1 VDPSGA
7 QLSSSASL
15 WHKPQLVRSMGRMTL
30 TALALNSMLGNGV
43 FGLLSLISSKLGA
56 ASIWAVL
63 AAALINGIFLACF
76 SELASRFSE
85 AGGPY
90 LYARVA
96 LGRFT
101 GIQVGWFL
109 WLTRLSAA
117 AASANLFVA
126 YLAEF
131 WTPVGSRGVRIAVL
145 TLFLAFLASVNIIGV
160 GAGAKLSN
168 VFTAAKLVPLTIFIV
183 AGLIYVVEVHPHS
196 SFSPVGNL
204 TANWLDGLFLLFF
217 AYGGFDAA
225 LIPMSEA
232 KNPRKDAPLALF
244 LAFAALTLI
253 FTSVQLIVV
262 RVLNDPTATDRPLA
276 TAAHQFLGTGGAA
289 LMVVGAMISV
299 YGHLTAYA
307 LHTPRLTFAL
317 AQGGDFPAFF
327 GKVSAR
333 FRTPYA
339 SILMF
344 ALAVWALAV
353 TGSYRLNAVLSV
365 GSRLIVYGAACLAVM
380 VLRRSKPDG
389 AWFSV
394 PGKDLIPVAG
404 IVLCLLFFTRVG
416 SWDLYLIVI
425 VALIG
430 ITNWIVVRR
439 TLQGIAI

>member
-1 VDPSGA
+1 
-7 QLSSSASL
+7 L
-15 WHKPQLVRSMGRMTL
+15 REY
-30 TALALNSMLGNGV
+30 
-43 FGLLSLISSKLGA
+43 KLDG
-56 ASIWAVL
+56 SY
-63 AAALINGIFLACF
+63 G
-76 SELASRFSE
+76 S
-85 AGGPY
+85 PD
-90 LYARVA
+90 
-96 LGRFT
+96 
-101 GIQVGWFL
+101 
-109 WLTRLSAA
+109 LSAA

-131 WTPVGSRGVRIAVL
+131 WTPAESRGIAVL
-145 TLFLAFLASVNIIGV
+145 TLFLGFVASVNIIGV
-160 GAGAKLSN
+160 GAGARLSN

-183 AGLIYVVEVHPHS
+183 AGLIYVVEVRPHS
-196 SFSPVGNL
+196 NFSPPGNL

-232 KNPRKDAPLALF
+232 KNPRMDAPLALF
-244 LAFAALTLI
+244 FALATMTLI

-262 RVLNDPTATDRPLA
+262 RVLNDPATDRPLA

-289 LMVVGAMISV
+289 LMVAGTMISV

-307 LHTPRLTFAL
+307 LHTRRLTFAL
-317 AQGGDFPAFF
+317 AQRGDFPAFF

-333 FRTPYA
+333 FRIPYI
-339 SILMF
+339 SILLF

-353 TGSYRLNAVLSV
+353 TGSYRLNAVLSA
-365 GSRLIVYGAACLAVM
+365 GSRLLVYGAACLAVM
-380 VLRRSKPDG
+380 VLRRSNPDG

-394 PGKDLIPVAG
+394 PGKDLVPVAG

-416 SWDLYLIVI
+416 SLGLGIIAI
-425 VALIG
+425 VALVG

>member
-1 VDPSGA
+1 MDLPGTR
-7 QLSSSASL
+7 SAASTVPG
-15 WHKPQLVRSMGRMTL
+15 HKPQLLRSMGRMTL

-43 FGLLSLISSKLGA
+43 FGLPSLVASKLGA
-56 ASIWAVL
+56 ASIGAVL
-63 AAALINGIFLACF
+63 AAALINAIFLACF

-96 LGRFT
+96 LGRFA

-131 WTPVGSRGVRIAVL
+131 WTPAGSTGIRIAVL
-145 TLFLAFLASVNIIGV
+145 TVFLGFLASINIIGV
-160 GAGAKLSN
+160 SAGAKLSN
-168 VFTAAKLVPLTIFIV
+168 VFTVAKLVPLTIFIA
-183 AGLIYVVEVHPHS
+183 AGLLYVVEVHPHS
-196 SFSPVGNL
+196 SFSPSGNF

-232 KNPRKDAPLALF
+232 KNPREDAPLALF
-244 LAFAALTLI
+244 SALAVLTLI
-253 FTSVQLIVV
+253 FALVQLIVV
-262 RVLNDPTATDRPLA
+262 RVLNDPAATDRPLA
-276 TAAHQFLGTGGAA
+276 TAAHQFLGAGGAA
-289 LMVVGAMISV
+289 LMVAGAMISV

-317 AQGGDFPAFF
+317 AQSGDFPALF

-333 FRTPYA
+333 FRTPHA
-339 SILMF
+339 SILLF
-344 ALAVWALAV
+344 ALAVWTLAV

-365 GSRLIVYGAACLAVM
+365 GSRLIVYGAACLAAM
-380 VLRRSKPDG
+380 TLRRSNPDG

-394 PGKDLIPVAG
+394 PGRDLIPVTG
-404 IVLCLLFFTRVG
+404 LLLCLLFFTRVG
-416 SWDLYLIVI
+416 GWDLGIIAV
-425 VALIG
+425 VALVG
-430 ITNWIVVRR
+430 VTNWMVVRSA
-439 TLQGIAI
+439 LPA